1 MSCQDEA
8 NEDMPGPGSGQ
19 QTSKTSSSKEQS
31 LVVKRKLSSDIF
43 LVHYNRFISS
53 SANQDKGM
61 KLLQWTLWLFSRIYP
76 TRKAALNKTAGDI
89 SFARYILRFYGLP
102 STLEAISNR
111 SWEDK
116 KSGTLGGI
124 TGKLMA
130 FAMLAYYPLEH
141 VAYVQ
146 WTSPELLQLSNGAN
160 RYNANKLSAYSCRF
174 WLVYLLAEMAQSV
187 MRLRRLYR
195 EEEGE
200 KDETALV
207 TLEQSIRNEQ
217 LQIARSAL
225 FTLPC
230 VHWALPK
237 WDTDPWL
244 SEGACNGMMW
254 LESVVSMYQA
264 IRSYSLA
271 NP

>member
-8 NEDMPGPGSGQ
+8 NDNIPGPGQ
-19 QTSKTSSSKEQS
+19 QTSKPSSSKEKP
-31 LVVKRKLSSDIF
+31 LAVKRKSSFSLDVF

-76 TRKAALNKTAGDI
+76 SRKDALKKIGGDI

-116 KSGTLGGI
+116 KSGTLGRI

-130 FAMLAYYPLEH
+130 WAMLAYYPLEH

-146 WTSPELLQLSNGAN
+146 WTSPELLQLPNGAN
-160 RYNANKLSAYSCRF
+160 RYNANTLSAYSCRF
-174 WLVYLLAEMAQSV
+174 WLVYLLAEMTQSV

-195 EEEGE
+195 EEEAE

-244 SEGACNGMMW
+244 SEGACNGMLW